1 MMYTRINK
9 PWLAWDFIFNLT
21 GVAANERKHKQE
33 FYDLIKNNVALRK
46 AEMAKKEGEDQEGHR
61 DCLLDMLIKVSET
74 NESFTLDDIVTEAFT
89 LLITASDTT
98 SASLVYAI
106 YLLAKHPEALQRC
119 HEEQDWIRG
128 ECGDQMT
135 LNELRQMKYL
145 EQCISE
151 SLRLYPVL
159 PLIGRSLSE
168 DIELGGFV
176 VPSGSEILIPVYE
189 LHRHADVYPEPEKF
203 DPERF
208 NPENCAKR
216 HAYSYI
222 PFSSGVRNCSG
233 QKFAM
238 LQMKIILS
246 HVIRRFQLE
255 LVKGKETLQP
265 RYKILLYAHGGVW
278 VKFNKR
284 N

>member
-1 MMYTRINK
+1 MYTRINK
-9 PWLAWDFIFNLT
+9 PWLAWDWIFNMT
-21 GVAANERKHKQE
+21 GAAAHERKHKE
-33 FYDLIKNNVALRK
+33 AFHDLIKSNVTLRK
-46 AEMAKKEGEDQEGHR
+46 AAMAKGDVER
-61 DCLLDMLIKVSET
+61 DCLLDLLIKVSET
-74 NESFTLDDIVTEAFT
+74 NENFTLDDIVTEAFT

-119 HEEQDWIRG
+119 FEEQERICRETSD
-128 ECGDQMT
+128 EMT
-135 LNELRQMKYL
+135 INELRQMKYL

-159 PLIGRSLSE
+159 PLIVRSLKE
-168 DIELGGFV
+168 DVEIGEYV
-176 VPSGSEILIPVYE
+176 VPSGSDILVPVYE
-189 LHRHADVYPEPEKF
+189 LHRHSDIYPDPEKF

-208 NPENCAKR
+208 SPENCANR

-222 PFSSGVRNCSG
+222 PFSSGIRNCSG

-284 N
+284 Q

>member
-1 MMYTRINK
+1 MMYTRLNK
-9 PWLAWDFIFNLT
+9 PWLAWDVIFNMT
-21 GVAANERKHKQE
+21 GAAANERKHKEE
-33 FYDLIKNNVALRK
+33 FYELIKRNVAIRK
-46 AEMAKKEGEDQEGHR
+46 AEMAQGCVDR
-61 DCLLDMLIKVSET
+61 DCLLDLLIKVSET
-74 NESFTLDDIVTEAFT
+74 NENFTLENIVTEAFT

-106 YLLAKHPEALQRC
+106 FLLAKHPEALQKC
-119 HEEQDWIRG
+119 FEEQQEIIA
-128 ECGDQMT
+128 ESGDAMT
-135 LNELRQMKYL
+135 INELRQMKYL

-159 PLIGRSLSE
+159 PLVGRSLKE
-168 DIELGGFV
+168 DVQIGEYV

-189 LHRHADVYPEPEKF
+189 LHRHANIYPEPEKF

-208 NPENCAKR
+208 SPENCAKR

-222 PFSSGVRNCSG
+222 PFSSGIRNCSG

-238 LQMKIILS
+238 FQMKIIMS

-255 LVKGKETLQP
+255 VVKGKETLHP

-278 VKFNKR
+278 VKFNER
-284 N
+284 Q

>member
-1 MMYTRINK
+1 MYTRINK
-9 PWLAWDFIFNLT
+9 PWLAWDWIFNMT
-21 GVAANERKHKQE
+21 GAAAHERKHKE
-33 FYDLIKNNVALRK
+33 AFHDLIKSNVTLRK
-46 AEMAKKEGEDQEGHR
+46 AAMAKGDVER
-61 DCLLDMLIKVSET
+61 DCLLDLLIKVSET
-74 NESFTLDDIVTEAFT
+74 NENFTLDDIVTEAFT

-119 HEEQDWIRG
+119 FEEQERICRETSD
-128 ECGDQMT
+128 EMT
-135 LNELRQMKYL
+135 INELRQMKYL

-159 PLIGRSLSE
+159 PLIVRSLKE
-168 DIELGGFV
+168 DVEIGEYV
-176 VPSGSEILIPVYE
+176 VPSGSDILVPVYE
-189 LHRHADVYPEPEKF
+189 LHRHSDIYPDPEQF

-208 NPENCAKR
+208 SPENCASR

-222 PFSSGVRNCSG
+222 PFSSGIRNCSG

-255 LVKGKETLQP
+255 LVKDKETLHP

-284 N
+284 Q

>member
-1 MMYTRINK
+1 MYTRINK
-9 PWLAWDFIFNLT
+9 PWLAWDWIFNMT
-21 GVAANERKHKQE
+21 GAAAHERKHKE
-33 FYDLIKNNVALRK
+33 AFHDLIKSNVTLRK
-46 AEMAKKEGEDQEGHR
+46 AAMAKGDVER
-61 DCLLDMLIKVSET
+61 DCLLDLLIKVSET
-74 NESFTLDDIVTEAFT
+74 NENFTLDDIVTEAFT

-119 HEEQDWIRG
+119 FEEQERICRETSD
-128 ECGDQMT
+128 EMT
-135 LNELRQMKYL
+135 INELRQMKYL

-159 PLIGRSLSE
+159 PLIVRSLKE
-168 DIELGGFV
+168 DVEIGEYV
-176 VPSGSEILIPVYE
+176 VPSGSDILVPVYE
-189 LHRHADVYPEPEKF
+189 LHRHSDIYPDPEKF

-208 NPENCAKR
+208 SPENCASR

-222 PFSSGVRNCSG
+222 PFSSGIRNCSG

-255 LVKGKETLQP
+255 LVKGKETLHP

-284 N
+284 Q

>member
-9 PWLAWDFIFNLT
+9 PWLAWDWIFNMT
-21 GVAANERKHKQE
+21 GAAAHERKHKE
-33 FYDLIKNNVALRK
+33 AFHDLIKSNVTLRK
-46 AEMAKKEGEDQEGHR
+46 AAMAKGDVER
-61 DCLLDMLIKVSET
+61 DCLLDLLIKVSET
-74 NESFTLDDIVTEAFT
+74 NENFTLDDIVTEAFT

-119 HEEQDWIRG
+119 FEEQERICRETSD
-128 ECGDQMT
+128 EMT
-135 LNELRQMKYL
+135 INELRQMKYL

-159 PLIGRSLSE
+159 PLIVRSLKE
-168 DIELGGFV
+168 DVEIGEYV
-176 VPSGSEILIPVYE
+176 VPSGSDILVPVYE
-189 LHRHADVYPEPEKF
+189 LHRHSDIYPDPEKF

-208 NPENCAKR
+208 SPENCASR

-222 PFSSGVRNCSG
+222 PFSSGIRNCSG

-255 LVKGKETLQP
+255 LVKGKETLHP

-284 N
+284 Q